1 MANQCLVPSTPQ
13 HLLGGENPLM
23 DMSAGAELRKGRNAH
38 DSLCC
43 VYRTFEEI

>member
-1 MANQCLVPSTPQ
+1 MATQCPVPSAPQ
-13 HLLGGENPLM
+13 PLLSGENPLM
-23 DMSAGAELRKGRNAH
+23 DMSACAGLRKGRHAH